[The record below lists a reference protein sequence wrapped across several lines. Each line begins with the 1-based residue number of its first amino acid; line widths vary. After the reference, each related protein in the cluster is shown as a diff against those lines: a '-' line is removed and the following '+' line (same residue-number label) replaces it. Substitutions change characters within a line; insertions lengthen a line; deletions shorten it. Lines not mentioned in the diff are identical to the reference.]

1 MEKLFEWRVWQNKEL
16 IVRNKKRRLEF
27 SSEVSAACGAR
38 VAELE
43 IWHRF
48 SGFCSPDAIELDREI
63 GFIERELERHR
74 SEKDRCRLPRIFK
87 TATTV
92 GRCRW

>member
-43 IWHRF
+43 I
-48 SGFCSPDAIELDREI
+48 C
-63 GFIERELERHR
+63 
-74 SEKDRCRLPRIFK
+74 
-87 TATTV
+87 TV
-92 GRCRW
+92 FLVFARQTP